1 MKKEFTVFPVILTT
15 EICGKALDFNPLSEK
30 HFMKTADRQCN
41 DKRGNYD

>member
-15 EICGKALDFNPLSEK
+15 EICGKALSEK

-41 DKRGNYD
+41 DKRENYD